1 MKKKLILFH
10 SYVSFR
16 GMKIVKL
23 LILIKFDHFNHIYIY
38 NNPNKLVSFIENLLL
53 RVINRFVTNKFQT
66 K

>member
-16 GMKIVKL
+16 RMKIVKL
-23 LILIKFDHFNHIYIY
+23 LILIKFDHFNHIY

-53 RVINRFVTNKFQT
+53 RIINRFVTNNFQT